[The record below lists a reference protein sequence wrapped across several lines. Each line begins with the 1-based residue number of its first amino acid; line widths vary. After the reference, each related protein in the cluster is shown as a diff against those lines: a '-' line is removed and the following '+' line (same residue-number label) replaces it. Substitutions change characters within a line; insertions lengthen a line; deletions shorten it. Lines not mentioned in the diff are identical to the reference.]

1 MWEWATKP
9 TESKEIYIYSPFSFS
24 WWRYDDQ
31 ADGDADGDG
40 DVDQADGDA
49 DGRPARG
56 VDSKEEN
63 SNGEHQEANA
73 HN

>member
-1 MWEWATKP
+1 MFILT
-9 TESKEIYIYSPFSFS
+9 TCLHILYISTCYSHFH
-24 WWRYDDQ
+24 DD
-31 ADGDADGDG
+31 
-40 DVDQADGDA
+40 DVDQADGDD

>member
-1 MWEWATKP
+1 MFILT
-9 TESKEIYIYSPFSFS
+9 TCLYTRHSHFQ
-24 WWRYDDQ
+24 DD
-31 ADGDADGDG
+31 DGDD
-40 DVDQADGDA
+40 